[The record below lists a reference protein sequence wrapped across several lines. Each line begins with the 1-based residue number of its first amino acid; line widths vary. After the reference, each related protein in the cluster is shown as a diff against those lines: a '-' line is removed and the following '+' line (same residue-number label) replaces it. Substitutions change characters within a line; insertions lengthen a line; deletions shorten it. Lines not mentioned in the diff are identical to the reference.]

1 MFTSRVQHPRRS
13 RADCQVDVYD
23 MNERVAG
30 DLTSFLVLPKLSLLL
45 QLERYMN
52 VIFNSSDFMDQT
64 LSAQINQ
71 AFNFQ
76 YNAFMLM
83 RR

>member
-52 VIFNSSDFMDQT
+52 VIFNSSDLWTRHYQHKLT
-64 LSAQINQ
+64 RLLI
-71 AFNFQ
+71 FNT
-76 YNAFMLM
+76 MHLC
-83 RR
+83 